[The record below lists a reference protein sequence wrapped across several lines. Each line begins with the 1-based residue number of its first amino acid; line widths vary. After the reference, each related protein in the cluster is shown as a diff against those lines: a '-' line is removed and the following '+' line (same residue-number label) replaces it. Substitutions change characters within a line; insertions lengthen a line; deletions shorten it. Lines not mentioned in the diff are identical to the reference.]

1 MNELTVH
8 VYVPIC
14 LYIHICI
21 HIYIYIYAYIY
32 IYERVFVHTSSEL
45 FAGFRLRLAAMSQSQ
60 DVATGGAQQ
69 ESLGIGFRRV

>member
-1 MNELTVH
+1 MYMYPYAYTYT
-8 VYVPIC
+8 YV
-14 LYIHICI
+14 
-21 HIYIYIYAYIY
+21 YIYIYAYIY